1 MEDVDINN
9 SFGGGREDLR
19 DVEIEALATMFDS
32 HWMPLKGLTAATR
45 RQVRLK
51 LLKINTLEIMS
62 AAMRAACLG
71 GLGFALAVVWIYAQ
85 AYLSPAVT
93 SLPPLVIL
101 MLEFSLTGLLAFI
114 LALPGALCAPL
125 GRDITSILSG
135 GRRNLPAALGAISGS
150 ALGTGLTVVLLA
162 ALAEFRDPSLIRLL
176 RYFISGAVL
185 GGVIGLPW
193 LLSARFSL
201 KRTWLVLLVGLCGAL
216 AFLGVS
222 TWSNWWPA
230 TSFALTLDSR
240 YGWVTRV
247 VPGILIGLGNA
258 IGLVWGR
265 LRNRSQ

>member
-1 MEDVDINN
+1 
-9 SFGGGREDLR
+9 
-19 DVEIEALATMFDS
+19 
-32 HWMPLKGLTAATR
+32 
-45 RQVRLK
+45 
-51 LLKINTLEIMS
+51 
-62 AAMRAACLG
+62 
-71 GLGFALAVVWIYAQ
+71 
-85 AYLSPAVT
+85 
-93 SLPPLVIL
+93 
-101 MLEFSLTGLLAFI
+101 
-114 LALPGALCAPL
+114 
-125 GRDITSILSG
+125 
-135 GRRNLPAALGAISGS
+135 
-150 ALGTGLTVVLLA
+150 VLLA

-247 VPGILIGLGNA
+247 VPGILIGTA
-258 IGLVWGR
+258 A
-265 LRNRSQ
+265 